1 MPGRAGS
8 SVRNA
13 PPEGNDT
20 YSVSELTEEIR
31 DLLAEAYAG
40 VWVAGEVGR
49 ARASRNGHLYFELI
63 EKGRGDRIVGKIDA
77 VLWRSHHQR
86 IRRNLAAGGQRIAD
100 GQQIRCWG
108 RLDFYGPAGRLQLV
122 VHEVDPL
129 FTLGLLEKRR
139 RQTLAVLAEAGLLEL
154 NRQRPLPAVP
164 LDVGLVTSEGS
175 AAFHDF
181 LAGLAESGY
190 GFRVFLVHAAMQGHE
205 AERQVAAAFRR
216 LGALQLDAIVL
227 IRGGGSRTDLA
238 AFDSRQIAEAVA
250 RCPLPVLTGLGHE
263 IDQSIADRVSH
274 TAFKTPS
281 KAAEFLTE
289 RVAAAERGVIA
300 CEAALGQVARRN
312 LRRAR
317 RQLQSTE
324 RLAQMA
330 RLRLQVAARAVLVAG
345 RTCGR
350 ISRRRLREARRATA
364 ELTRRLASSA
374 PRLVERQRGR
384 PRWLSRRLVDIA
396 TGRLREVEATLAGV
410 ARVCSEL
417 APERVLERGY
427 SITRDQADK
436 IVREP
441 RQVEPGDRIVTT
453 LAGGALNSRV
463 EEISRVEKT
472 SRGAE
477 TSRGAKTS
485 RVEEV

>member
-1 MPGRAGS
+1 MIRD
-8 SVRNA
+8 A
-13 PPEGNDT
+13 PLEGNDT

-40 VWVAGEVGR
+40 VWVAGEAQRV
-49 ARASRNGHLYFELI
+49 RASRSGHLYFELI
-63 EKGRGDRIVGKIDA
+63 EKGRGDHIVGKIDA

-86 IRRNLAAGGQRIAD
+86 IRHVLAANGQRIAD

-122 VHEVDPL
+122 VQEVDPL
-129 FTLGLLEKRR
+129 FTLGLLEQRR
-139 RQTLAVLAEAGLLEL
+139 RQTLAALATAGLLDR
-154 NRQRPLPAVP
+154 NRERPLPAVP

-190 GFRVFLVHAAMQGHE
+190 GFRVFFAHASMQGHD
-205 AERQVAAAFRR
+205 AERQVAAALRDIPTVGLR
-216 LGALQLDAIVL
+216 NDAKEALDAVVL

-238 AFDSRQIAEAVA
+238 AFDSRVIAEAVA

-274 TAFKTPS
+274 AAFKTPS
-281 KAAEFLTE
+281 KVAEFLIE
-289 RVAAAERGVIA
+289 RVAEAERGVVA
-300 CEAALGQVARRN
+300 CEAALEHLGGRR
-312 LRRAR
+312 LRHAR
-317 RQLQSTE
+317 RQLAGAE
-324 RLAQMA
+324 RLAQVA
-330 RLRLQVAARAVLVAG
+330 RQRVRVAARTVLDAG

-364 ELTRRLASSA
+364 ELARRLANSA
-374 PRLVERQRGR
+374 PRLLERQRSR
-384 PRWLSRRLVDIA
+384 PEQLSQRLVDVA
-396 TGRLREVEATLAGV
+396 SGRLREVEAELRGV
-410 ARVCSEL
+410 ARICFEL

-427 SITRDQADK
+427 SITRDPADK
-436 IVREP
+436 IVRAP
-441 RQVEPGDRIVTT
+441 GDVEPGDRIVTT

-463 EEISRVEKT
+463 LDSRVE
-472 SRGAE
+472 E
-477 TSRGAKTS
+477 TSRG
-485 RVEEV
+485 EEV

>member
-1 MPGRAGS
+1 MI
-8 SVRNA
+8 RNA

-40 VWVAGEVGR
+40 VWVAGEAQRV
-49 ARASRNGHLYFELI
+49 RASRNGHLYFELI

-77 VLWRSHHQR
+77 VLWRSQHQR
-86 IRRNLAAGGQRIAD
+86 IRRVLAANGQRFAD

-122 VHEVDPL
+122 VQEVDPL
-129 FTLGLLEKRR
+129 FTLGRLEQRR
-139 RQTLAVLAEAGLLEL
+139 RQNLTALAAAGLLDR
-154 NRQRPLPAVP
+154 NRERPLPAVP
-164 LDVGLVTSEGS
+164 LDIGLVTSEGS

-190 GFRVFLVHAAMQGHE
+190 GFRVFFAHASMQGHD
-205 AERQVAAAFRR
+205 AERQVAAAIRDIPFASLQSDPAR
-216 LGALQLDAIVL
+216 GALDAIVL

-238 AFDSRQIAEAVA
+238 AFDSRAIAEAVA

-281 KAAEFLTE
+281 KVAEFLIE
-289 RVAAAERGVIA
+289 RVAEAERGVVA
-300 CEAALGQVARRN
+300 CEAAFGHLAGRR
-312 LRRAR
+312 LRHAR
-317 RQLQSTE
+317 RQLAGVE
-324 RLAQMA
+324 RLAQVA
-330 RLRLQVAARAVLVAG
+330 RLRLRVAARAVLDAG

-350 ISRRRLREARRATA
+350 ISRRRLREGRRATA
-364 ELTRRLASSA
+364 ELARRLANSA
-374 PRLVERQRGR
+374 PRLLERQRNR
-384 PRWLSRRLVDIA
+384 PEQLSQRLVDVA
-396 TGRLREVEATLAGV
+396 SGRLRAVEAELRGV
-410 ARVCSEL
+410 ARICFEL

-436 IVREP
+436 IVRTP
-441 RQVEPGDRIVTT
+441 RDVEPGDRIVTI

-463 EEISRVEKT
+463 LDSRVE
-472 SRGAE
+472 E
-477 TSRGAKTS
+477 TSRG
-485 RVEEV
+485 EEE